1 MSLIPDLE
9 RDLVDAAARA
19 PRRRAR
25 RRAVLVAAATGA
37 AALTA
42 AAAAVLGVTA
52 DPSDRRDGSPAADTR
67 GGDVRCA
74 EGEAPVG
81 ADSWRP
87 IAGQPLR
94 SLTVLGC
101 GRLADGRRAELVARK
116 FRGKGMCL
124 DVYLPR
130 ARAALEC
137 AAGPIVHRPAPAIAL
152 SAFAPPGREVA
163 NRLGGTPLI
172 TGWATRTVARVELR
186 FRANERERR
195 REVTLIR
202 VRAARLLAAAG
213 ERDPFGV
220 FAFVPPEAMRTATL
234 VALDAGGKP
243 LARTTL
249 PRGWLRQE

>member
-9 RDLVDAAARA
+9 RDLVDAAATARRRRT
-19 PRRRAR
+19 RRRAR
-25 RRAVLVAAATGA
+25 LMAVAT
-37 AALTA
+37 ALT

-52 DPSDRRDGSPAADTR
+52 GPSDQGDRPPAADPR
-67 GGDVRCA
+67 GGDLRCA

-81 ADSWRP
+81 ADSWRH

-101 GRLADGRRAELVARK
+101 GRLTDGRRVELVARK
-116 FRGKGMCL
+116 FRGKGLCL

-130 ARAALEC
+130 ARSALEC
-137 AAGPIVHRPAPAIAL
+137 AAGPIVHRTAPEIAL
-152 SAFAPPGREVA
+152 SAFAPPGRTVA

-172 TGWATRTVARVELR
+172 TGWATRTVARMELR
-186 FRANERERR
+186 FRANGPERR

-213 ERDPFGV
+213 EREHFGV
-220 FAFVPPEAMRTATL
+220 FAFVPPEGMRTAEL
-234 VALDAGGKP
+234 VAFGATGKP

-249 PRGWLRQE
+249 PRDWLPRE